1 MFTYPGMLLLHSE
14 LGEHISEHTNFAEFI
29 SAGSLWEAYFS
40 SFLTPEFCFYWD
52 IMRPFVSLILE
63 IPEFNS

>member
-40 SFLTPEFCFYWD
+40 SFLTPELFLLGYYEALL
-52 IMRPFVSLILE
+52 SA
-63 IPEFNS
+63 